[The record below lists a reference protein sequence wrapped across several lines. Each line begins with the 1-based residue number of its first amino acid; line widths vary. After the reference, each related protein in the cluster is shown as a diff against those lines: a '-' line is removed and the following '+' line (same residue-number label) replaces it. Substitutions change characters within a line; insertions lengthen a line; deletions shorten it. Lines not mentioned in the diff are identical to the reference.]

1 MLQLKQI
8 KQEGEKYKKDNEN
21 IEFNK
26 YLEVM
31 KKKDEEGKNNIRAYN
46 QIYRENIEKEIKRN
60 KEKQEYEV
68 WYFNI

>member
-1 MLQLKQI
+1 
-8 KQEGEKYKKDNEN
+8 
-21 IEFNK
+21 
-26 YLEVM
+26 M